1 MIKVL
6 RIYTI
11 VFCVLLFLSETAVL
25 VMTDKFWLFA
35 VDDYIAI
42 IVLLLSLR
50 SLRLLQ
56 GQLLQL
62 VTWGYLSG
70 KFYTLIFVRLNPAM
84 DTSEPVLALS
94 VLLIEVLAG
103 LTLVALCLRTSIAS
117 SANPLR

>member
-25 VMTDKFWLFA
+25 VMTDKFWLFS

-70 KFYTLIFVRLNPAM
+70 KFYTSIFVRLNPAM

>member
-25 VMTDKFWLFA
+25 VMTDKFWLFS

>member
-25 VMTDKFWLFA
+25 VMTDKFWLFS

-94 VLLIEVLAG
+94 VLLIEVLTG

>member
-25 VMTDKFWLFA
+25 VMTDMFWLFS

-70 KFYTLIFVRLNPAM
+70 NFYTLIFVRLNPAM

>member
-6 RIYTI
+6 SIYTI

-25 VMTDKFWLFA
+25 VMTDKFWLFS